1 MQDFEKAKEARLEE
15 EIFRELERDFDL
27 KKRKQ
32 NRKRIKG
39 FRKHRPRNWRMEP

>member
-27 KKRKQ
+27 KKKTEQ
-32 NRKRIKG
+32 KEN
-39 FRKHRPRNWRMEP
+39 